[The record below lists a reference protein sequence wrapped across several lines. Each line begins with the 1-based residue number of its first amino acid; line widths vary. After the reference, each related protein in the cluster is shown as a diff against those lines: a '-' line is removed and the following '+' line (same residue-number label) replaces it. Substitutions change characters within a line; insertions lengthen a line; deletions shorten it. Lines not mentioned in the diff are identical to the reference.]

1 MSNPVPPPAAPVVEE
16 EEQKHIL
23 DSGPPEEEFWE
34 KYSSHLEF
42 PLSTVLAI
50 LLHVA
55 VGAII
60 IFMFHLANRGED
72 RNSVPLTLID
82 PGGFDESGQ
91 GSQGSGG
98 KDDPITKGDSNPFEK
113 SISDILPD
121 PSMIP
126 QAKADL
132 KSLMQDLD
140 PNSEM
145 PITAENVA
153 AFSTLDKELQK
164 KLLGMQR
171 GAGDGGGSGFDG
183 TKGAGPGGTGADS
196 TRARTMRWVLRFRTA
211 NGADYVD
218 QLKAMGGVII
228 VPIPPEN
235 KQMMFFSDLSNPT
248 NGKIGSDADLR
259 QFGGLLQFSDGRQ
272 ESVQGVSQVLGLT
285 FRPKAFWAI
294 FPKKVEKDLEM
305 KEKGYRNRRAEDIEE
320 TVFSITVRA
329 GQFEAVVVDQ
339 TKKK

>member
-1 MSNPVPPPAAPVVEE
+1 MSNPVPPPVASVVED
-16 EEQKHIL
+16 EQKHIL

-34 KYSSHLEF
+34 KYSGHLEF
-42 PLSTVLAI
+42 PLSTVAAI

-55 VGAII
+55 AGAFI
-60 IFMFHLANRGED
+60 IFMFHLANRGAD

-113 SISDILPD
+113 SITDILPD

-132 KSLMQDLD
+132 KDLMKDFD

-145 PITAENVA
+145 PITAENAA

-171 GAGDGGGSGFDG
+171 GAGDGGGSGYDG
-183 TKGAGPGGTGADS
+183 TKGKGPGGTGADS
-196 TRARTMRWVLRFRTA
+196 TRARTMRWVLRFSTA
-211 NGADYVD
+211 NGADYVE
-218 QLKAMGGVII
+218 QLKTMGAVII

-248 NGKIGSDADLR
+248 TGKIGSDADLR

-272 ESVQGVSQVLGLT
+272 ESVRGVSQVLGLT
-285 FRPKAFWAI
+285 FAPKAFWAI
-294 FPKKVEKDLEM
+294 FPKKIENELET
-305 KEKGYRNRRAEDIEE
+305 KEKGFRGRRAENIEE
-320 TVFSITVRA
+320 TVFSVTVRA
-329 GQFEAVVVDQ
+329 GQFEVVVVDQ
-339 TKKK
+339 TAKK